1 MEIIFL
7 EVLYKLKLHFKH
19 SYMRKLLIKYKFN
32 VAAYNSLQL
41 KRILKGTKTEKGKNP
56 YLVIATAPRSAFSFS
71 L

>member
-19 SYMRKLLIKYKFN
+19 SYMRKLLIKFN

>member
-1 MEIIFL
+1 
-7 EVLYKLKLHFKH
+7 
-19 SYMRKLLIKYKFN
+19 MRKLLINKFN

-41 KRILKGTKTEKGKNP
+41 KRILKGTKTEKGKNS

>member
-1 MEIIFL
+1 MEISFL

-19 SYMRKLLIKYKFN
+19 SYMRKLLINKFN

-56 YLVIATAPRSAFSFS
+56 YLVIATAPRSVFSFS